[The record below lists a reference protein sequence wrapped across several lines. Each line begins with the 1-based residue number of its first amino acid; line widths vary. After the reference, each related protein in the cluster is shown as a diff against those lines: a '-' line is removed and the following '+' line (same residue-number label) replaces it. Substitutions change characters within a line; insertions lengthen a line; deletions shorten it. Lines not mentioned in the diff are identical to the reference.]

1 VTLDSVDCL
10 PASASDLLEA
20 LSADALS
27 MLEAVGVPA
36 YVVDVHRRVRWQNA
50 ASIELVGDLRGRLD
64 ASMLGPED
72 LKEARAAFERKR
84 QGASHTEVKVLVARP
99 DGQRVRVAVHSV
111 PLKNAAGEMIGSFG
125 LAQVLEEVEPPS
137 ESAPLLSPRERE
149 TLTLLAAGYSTAQM
163 AQQMGISKETV
174 RNHVKGL
181 LRSLGASSR
190 VEAIAKARRFGLI

>member
-1 VTLDSVDCL
+1 
-10 PASASDLLEA
+10 
-20 LSADALS
+20 

-36 YVVDVHRRVRWQNA
+36 YAVDVHRRVRWQNA

-190 VEAIAKARRFGLI
+190 VEAIAKGRRFGLI